1 MPARSD
7 DPFRPPK
14 RFGRDQAEFG
24 RSLAFIDATFAIAAT
39 LLVVTLNPADADW
52 ASWSKFLG
60 DEWPSLLSFAV
71 SFLVISVYWW
81 ANHRLVAVLDTLS
94 SRFVGVALAMLAFVA
109 LLPFTTEGLGEY
121 QDGGDGTVA
130 TVCYAVNVALVSILS
145 TALVVVAARERLF
158 RVQPTDRELRAQLV
172 DLADT
177 PLVFLLSIPVA
188 LFVGPNW
195 GRATWGLLFVTGP
208 LAGRWADRYAGRR

>member
-1 MPARSD
+1 MATRP

-14 RFGRDQAEFG
+14 RFDRDQVEFG

-39 LLVVTLNPADADW
+39 LLVVTLNPSDADW
-52 ASWSKFLG
+52 ASWSRFLG
-60 DEWPSLLSFAV
+60 DEWPSLLSFAL

-94 SRFVGVALAMLAFVA
+94 SRFVGCAVAMLAFVA

-130 TVCYAVNVALVSILS
+130 TVCYAGNVALVSILS
-145 TALVVVAARERLF
+145 TVLVVVSFREHLY
-158 RVQPTDRELRAQLV
+158 RVQPTERELRAQLI

-177 PLVFLLSIPVA
+177 PLVFLLSIPVTV
-188 LFVGPNW
+188 LISPNW
-195 GRATWGLLFVTGP
+195 GRATWALLFVTGP
-208 LAGRWADRYAGRR
+208 LTGRWSARYAGRR